1 MVRCPNCTAEISV
14 HPDDAIITCSYCG
27 TSFAPDGT
35 RMKRHYALKVN
46 YTEGES
52 FDILKAYLVKVP
64 GVPDDFAQVVSL
76 KDVSMTYYPYWV
88 FNVQGVVDY
97 EGLDR
102 KATFSGRE
110 RGNWYS
116 HIHWRWV
123 PEAGH
128 EEQTRQIRIYAGPP
142 ARPEIRN
149 YPIATRSR
157 RYFNLEE
164 AKEHTANILFSRIP
178 EEAARQTAVK
188 RARDYILDRIS
199 RETERIQNVRESFK
213 VTDSAY
219 IHVPIYHI
227 RYTVGSKTYEAA
239 LDASN
244 GRVIYA
250 GIPRTTG
257 FTLKAIIA
265 TLIWFGA
272 AGAGAAIILLAPS
285 LFYAG
290 LGLAIIGAILGVET
304 IVLSFRRIAAEAA
317 R

>member
-1 MVRCPNCTAEISV
+1 MVRCPNCTAEIPV

-35 RMKRHYALKVN
+35 KMKKHYALKVN
-46 YTEGES
+46 YTESEA
-52 FDILKAYLVKVP
+52 FDTLKAYLVKVP

-102 KATFSGRE
+102 KAQFSGRT

-116 HIHWRWV
+116 HISWRWV
-123 PEAGH
+123 PEAGR

-142 ARPEIRN
+142 ARPEIRG

-164 AKEHTANILFSRIP
+164 AKEHAANILFSRVP
-178 EEAARQTAVK
+178 EEAARQMAV
-188 RARDYILDRIS
+188 RQARDYIFDRIR
-199 RETERIQNVRESFK
+199 RETKRLQNVKERFK

-227 RYTVGSKTYEAA
+227 RYAVGSKTYEAA

-250 GIPRTTG
+250 AIPRATG

-272 AGAGAAIILLAPS
+272 AGAGAALLLMSPL

-290 LGLAIIGAILGVET
+290 LGLAIIGAVLGIET
-304 IVLSFRRIAAEAA
+304 LVLSFRRIAAEAA